1 MAQANEKNIDTKLRD
16 LLIENGLICINI
28 DFPKTENSGYFSS
41 TYYIQKLSNGEQHN
55 RKWLVYSTE
64 LDRVFCFC
72 CKLFN
77 SKPNRMQ
84 LNNE

>member
-1 MAQANEKNIDTKLRD
+1 MH
-16 LLIENGLICINI
+16 
-28 DFPKTENSGYFSS
+28 FSS
-41 TYYIQKLSNGEQHN
+41 TYYIRKLSNEEQHN
-55 RKWLVYSTE
+55 RKWLVYSTY

-84 LNNE
+84 LDNEGTNY